1 MVVEAEICRNQVRIG
16 SSSRLSVEYQQV
28 VSILIVHVLEAVQIF
43 CVGEQMIPELLLL
56 ASLLLLSKVSHFLIY
71 KAEF

>member
-1 MVVEAEICRNQVRIG
+1 MVGEAEICRNQVRIG

-71 KAEF
+71 KAES